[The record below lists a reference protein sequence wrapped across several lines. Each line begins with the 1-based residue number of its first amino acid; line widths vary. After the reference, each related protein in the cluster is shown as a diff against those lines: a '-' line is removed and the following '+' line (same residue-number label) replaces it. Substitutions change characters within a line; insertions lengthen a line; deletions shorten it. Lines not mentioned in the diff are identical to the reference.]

1 MIFIEVPRRILHE
14 FKEIF
19 MEGSYTRGLALP
31 VPDCPTIIDIGANA
45 GFFTFFAASR
55 FSDATIFSYEPIE
68 SNFRQLKRNKA
79 LNRNTRVLCFQK
91 AVYGYSGKVSLS
103 IDPDDSFTTS
113 ASVFDCSD
121 SQLEKVEVPCV
132 TLAEI
137 FDEHQL
143 DRCNLLKMDCEGA
156 EYEIF
161 YNCPV
166 AYLHRIDQMA
176 IEVHGGK
183 EANQNITS
191 LAGYLNSINFKTRQ
205 HEGHMLWAWR
215 QS

>member
-1 MIFIEVPRRILHE
+1 M
-14 FKEIF
+14 
-19 MEGSYTRGLALP
+19 G
-31 VPDCPTIIDIGANA
+31 
-45 GFFTFFAASR
+45 
-55 FSDATIFSYEPIE
+55 
-68 SNFRQLKRNKA
+68 
-79 LNRNTRVLCFQK
+79 
-91 AVYGYSGKVSLS
+91 
-103 IDPDDSFTTS
+103 
-113 ASVFDCSD
+113 CSD
-121 SQLEKVEVPCV
+121 SQLDRVEVPCV

-161 YNCPV
+161 YNCPIT
-166 AYLHRIDQMA
+166 YLHRIDQMA